1 MEVKFFAGWHSV
13 PAVAMRIT
21 GPSEADPDRRVTMTY
36 TGDTDYVSTVI
47 DAARGVDLLLSE
59 AAFEEGRDLVEGI
72 HMTGRRAG
80 VVASEAGVGRLLL
93 THLQPWTNPVRT
105 VKDARAVYDGDV
117 ETVQAGGVYEI

>member
-1 MEVKFFAGWHSV
+1 MADKDDRGRAGEQRAAAHLQNLGYTVLDRNW
-13 PAVAMRIT
+13 RC
-21 GPSEADPDRRVTMTY
+21 EAGELDIV
-36 TGDTDYVSTVI
+36 
-47 DAARGVDLLLSE
+47 AARGVDLLLSE

-105 VKDARAVYDGDV
+105 VKDARAVFAGDV